1 MSQPAV
7 IVVLVIRIAG
17 VTCISEDRAVTPE
30 QRQFF
35 ETNIRP
41 VLAERC
47 MECHDEDHAESDLV
61 LSSRMGMLAGGNFGP
76 ALNPGEPSQ
85 SLLISAI
92 RHDEFTKRPP
102 KEELST
108 NDVINLTRWVEMG
121 ARCQVIMFI
130 TAGRILGGFQHSQA
144 SDRPDYAELA
154 DRFGVPRVPAV
165 AG

>member
-85 SLLISAI
+85 SLL
-92 RHDEFTKRPP
+92 
-102 KEELST
+102 
-108 NDVINLTRWVEMG
+108 NQCN
-121 ARCQVIMFI
+121 
-130 TAGRILGGFQHSQA
+130 QA
-144 SDRPDYAELA
+144 
-154 DRFGVPRVPAV
+154 
-165 AG
+165 